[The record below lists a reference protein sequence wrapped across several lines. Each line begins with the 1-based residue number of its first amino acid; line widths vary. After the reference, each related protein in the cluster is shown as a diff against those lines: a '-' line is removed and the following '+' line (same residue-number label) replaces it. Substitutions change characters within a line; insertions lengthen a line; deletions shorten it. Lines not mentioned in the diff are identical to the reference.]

1 MKVSLVV
8 LYTRELMR
16 SLRAQLFVV
25 GFLVSVLL
33 LPVLTS
39 VASVRASSTIPTPLA
54 FYEFDQT
61 TGDTTL
67 VDSIRG
73 NAGTGSVVNAPSF
86 LAGKVGNALC
96 FDGSTQYG
104 EAPLVSGVASEFT
117 ISSWV
122 RINTF
127 TTWATIV
134 KNWGSSNVG
143 TFHLGINNATQ
154 NWSNFLGLTNNG
166 TASVADSSSTTTG
179 QWHHVVTTASQ
190 ASGRIKLYVNNV
202 KVDDQAFSG
211 TITTYGSTMSF
222 GVKLSDAQTGP
233 ASINPGWLDGCLDEV
248 AFWDVAL
255 SDSQVGEIYTN
266 GQSSQSPIPAQATA
280 TTVATT
286 TTVASTTTQAL
297 VVATTVAPTT
307 TTPAEFSDTNDTDT
321 EENLPVSG
329 SSDSLLFLAYVLV
342 MCGLIV
348 RAGLRTS
355 IK

>member
-1 MKVSLVV
+1 MKVCLVV
-8 LYTRELMR
+8 LYNRELMR
-16 SLRAQLFVV
+16 STRAKQIGV
-25 GFLVSVLL
+25 GFLMTVFVM
-33 LPVLTS
+33 PVIVS
-39 VASVRASSTIPTPLA
+39 VASVGASSNIPTPLA
-54 FYEFDQT
+54 FYKFDQT

-67 VDSIRG
+67 VDSVRG
-73 NAGTGSVVNAPSF
+73 NAGVGSVVNAPSF
-86 LAGKVGNALC
+86 LTGKVGNALC

-122 RINTF
+122 RLDTF

-134 KNWGSSNVG
+134 KNWGSANVG

-166 TASVADSSSTTTG
+166 TASVTDSSSTTTG

-190 ASGRIKLYVNNV
+190 ASGRIKLFVNNV

-233 ASINPGWLDGCLDEV
+233 ASINTGWLDGCIDEV

-266 GQSSQSPIPAQATA
+266 GQSSQSPIPAQ
-280 TTVATT
+280 VTT
-286 TTVASTTTQAL
+286 TTVVATSTTQAS
-297 VVATTVAPTT
+297 VATTTVAPTT
-307 TTPAEFSDTNDTDT
+307 TAPEEFSDSDSDDS
-321 EENLPVSG
+321 ENLPVSG

-342 MCGLIV
+342 MCGMIV

-355 IK
+355 FK